1 MPTLLSRAASRAALP
16 LGLVLCHAATGAA
29 AHVVLERKEA
39 QPNAP
44 YSGVLQVMQGCDGS
58 PTTRVSVTV
67 PEGVTGAKPMPKP
80 GWEVTTTRGAYAK
93 SYPSFQGQVSE
104 GVKTIT
110 WSGGSLPDDQADE
123 FIFLGHVS
131 GDFAPGST
139 VYFPVEQGCATGSL
153 RWSEIPSEGGEAQ
166 PLKAPAPGVRIA
178 GVAPASAK
186 AAPAL
191 VKAGSVAV
199 VAPWLRATPGGA
211 RVGAGYLTLTN
222 GGAQTDRLVGVSIP
236 QAGRAEIHSMSME
249 GGVMRMAP
257 VEGGL
262 PIEPGG
268 TVELKPG
275 GYHLMFQGLTA
286 PFKAGERVKG
296 LLTFERAGAVLVEF
310 RVEPIGATGAA
321 GGGHDHH

>member
-1 MPTLLSRAASRAALP
+1 MPISFSRTASSAALP
-16 LGLVLCHAATGAA
+16 LSLALCLAATGAG
-29 AHVVLERKEA
+29 AHALLERKEA
-39 QPNAP
+39 QPNAA
-44 YSGVLQVMQGCDGS
+44 YRGVLQIMHGCDGS

-93 SYPSFQGQVSE
+93 SYPSFHGQVSE

-110 WSGGSLPDDQADE
+110 WSGGTLPDDQVDE
-123 FIFLGHVS
+123 FTFFGRIS

-139 VYFPVEQGCATGSL
+139 VYFPVEQVCATGSL
-153 RWSEIPSEGGEAQ
+153 RWSEVPGEGQDAHA
-166 PLKAPAPGVRIA
+166 LKTPAPGVRIA
-178 GVAPASAK
+178 GAAPAVKAASASAK
-186 AAPAL
+186 A
-191 VKAGSVAV
+191 GEVAI

-211 RVGAGYLTLTN
+211 KVGAGYLTLTN
-222 GGAQTDRLVGVSIP
+222 GGAQADRLVGVSIP
-236 QAGRAEIHSMSME
+236 QAGRAEIHSMAME

-262 PIEPGG
+262 RIEPGQ

-275 GYHLMFQGLTA
+275 GYHLMFQNLTA
-286 PFKAGERVKG
+286 PFRAGERVKG
-296 LLTFERAGAVLVEF
+296 SLTFERAGAVAVEF
-310 RVEPIGATGAA
+310 RVEPIGAAGPA